1 MKKRKKN
8 IEPIVINSEPLST
21 TTIGTLDI
29 KENGPFVVIIGIALF
44 LACIIG
50 LPYITDWIQNMD
62 FSTLPTTPAPPPTTE
77 TPSDEDEENLGE
89 DKYYALQN
97 DLVVLLNGFQFSK
110 FQVDN
115 TAKTISFEI
124 LNQNGNSNLFT
135 EKNFYLELYTSDTR
149 LLDRIRLTAES
160 LSGQKSFTYDITDAL
175 ANATISQIAIV
186 TKEDTDY
193 PPVDLSMNADNEPI
207 LTCQKDNEL
216 ITYTFKMENEVY
228 HLIQIEEQANYLST
242 DANYDTYLQEYTTF
256 SNSYLGIRGV
266 SATLTPTTT
275 GFAFKNTIQ
284 LEQVSVADYKR
295 LFTKDIYYNRD
306 TEARVIAFELN
317 ASGYTCE

>member
-124 LNQNGNSNLFT
+124 LNQNGNSDLFT

-175 ANATISQIAIV
+175 ANGTISQIAIV

-193 PPVDLSMNADNEPI
+193 PPVDLSTNADNEPI

-242 DANYDTYLQEYTTF
+242 DANYDTYLQEYTIF

-295 LFTKDIYYNRD
+295 LFTKDIYYNRN